1 MFPISL
7 CTTFAK
13 NNRKK
18 LINMIA
24 DFIKKLQQKKAIL
37 KPAIN
42 VDMLHETENR
52 LLNKQKELSSKII
65 HMLDNEHVY
74 LDKAISLTRLSAM
87 IGTNTTYLSNTINN
101 YFGCNFNVLINK
113 YRIEECC
120 KLLKDS
126 HLSIKEIA
134 SQSGFSS
141 NSTFY
146 VVFKKEKDMSP
157 NQYRALVRK
166 NKIYEPVLQ

>member
-1 MFPISL
+1 MFSISQR
-7 CTTFAK
+7 TTFAMK
-13 NNRKK
+13 NRKK

-24 DFIKKLQQKKAIL
+24 DFIKKLQQKRQFSSPQK
-37 KPAIN
+37 N
-42 VDMLHETENR
+42 VETLHETENR
-52 LLNKQKELSSKII
+52 LLLKQKELSSKII
-65 HMLDNEHVY
+65 HMLDNERVY

-120 KLLKDS
+120 KLLKGTS
-126 HLSIKEIA
+126 LSIKEIA
-134 SQSGFSS
+134 LQSGFSS

-166 NKIYEPVLQ
+166 NKIYESV

>member
-7 CTTFAK
+7 YTTFAK
-13 NNRKK
+13 KNRKK

-37 KPAIN
+37 KPTKN
-42 VDMLHETENR
+42 VETLHETENR
-52 LLNKQKELSSKII
+52 LLLKQKELSSKII
-65 HMLDNEHVY
+65 HMLDNERVY

-120 KLLKDS
+120 KLLKETS
-126 HLSIKEIA
+126 LSIKEIA
-134 SQSGFSS
+134 LQSGFSS

-146 VVFKKEKDMSP
+146 VVF
-157 NQYRALVRK
+157 
-166 NKIYEPVLQ
+166 